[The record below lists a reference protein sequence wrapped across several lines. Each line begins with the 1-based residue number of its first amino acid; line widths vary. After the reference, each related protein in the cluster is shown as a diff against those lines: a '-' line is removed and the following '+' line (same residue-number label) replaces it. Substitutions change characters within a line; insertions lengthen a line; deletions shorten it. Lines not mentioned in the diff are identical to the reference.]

1 MGAGGQLLS
10 WLHIKEGDFVTASV
24 LGSTRAPAA
33 TLRLR
38 WPGTYRQDESGERG
52 QLARVSVDPLLQL
65 QDGPRLECGVFCGA
79 KETSTA

>member
-10 WLHIKEGDFVTASV
+10 RLHIKEGNFVTASV
-24 LGSTRAPAA
+24 LGSTHAPAA

-38 WPGTYRQDESGERG
+38 WPGTYRQDERGERG

-65 QDGPRLECGVFCGA
+65 QDRPRLERGVFCGA